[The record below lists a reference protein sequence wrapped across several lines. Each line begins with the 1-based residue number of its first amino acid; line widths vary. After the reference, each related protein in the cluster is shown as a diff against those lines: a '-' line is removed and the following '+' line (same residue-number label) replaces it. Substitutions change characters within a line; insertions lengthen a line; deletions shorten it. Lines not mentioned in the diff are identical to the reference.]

1 MAIDIDV
8 KVQRVLA
15 SHPNI
20 LWRGISSPFRRRLRV
35 FLRSRSR
42 GDLIKLSL
50 DDENKIICSQFT
62 VDKITSFRNQGWLF
76 IEDFL
81 PNDLYVQ
88 LASEWPRTRWF
99 QPLKST
105 EVSKTYDS
113 AFKIYVKSE
122 PEAMVPK
129 ALSHVYRFLS
139 SKEFESQ
146 ISSLSLDSGSM
157 QCYWLTTI
165 NSYWGSGLAPH
176 RDTPDIDRSGRDRRI
191 NIIYF
196 VDSNGEGWEAGGTAI
211 LATNNFLEPIFIPRR
226 LKNSLLIYETG
237 APFFHGFPPI
247 KFGKFRRVLT
257 AHYKTS
263 EENS

>member
-1 MAIDIDV
+1 VAIDIDV

-122 PEAMVPK
+122 PEAIVPK

-176 RDTPDIDRSGRDRRI
+176 RDTPDIDRSGCDRRI

-226 LKNSLLIYETG
+226 LKNSLLIYATG

-263 EENS
+263 EEN

>member
-1 MAIDIDV
+1 MAIDIDPEI
-8 KVQRVLA
+8 QRVLA

-20 LWRGISSPFRRRLRV
+20 FWRKISSPFRRRLRA
-35 FLRSRSR
+35 FLRSWSR
-42 GDLIKLSL
+42 GDLIQLGL
-50 DDENKIICSQFT
+50 NFEREVGCDQFNADE
-62 VDKITSFRNQGWLF
+62 ITSFRNQGWLF

-81 PNDLYVQ
+81 PNDLYVR

-99 QPLKST
+99 QPLKSS

-122 PEAMVPK
+122 PDAVVPT
-129 ALSHVYRFLS
+129 ALSHVYRFFS

-146 ISSLSLDSGSM
+146 ITALSADSESM
-157 QCYWLTTI
+157 HCYWLTTI

-211 LATNNFLEPIFIPRR
+211 LATNNFSEPVFIPRR

-263 EENS
+263 EEN

>member
-8 KVQRVLA
+8 SVQRTLA
-15 SHPNI
+15 RHPNI

-42 GDLIKLSL
+42 SDLIQLSL
-50 DDENKIICSQFT
+50 DLENEIICDQFNADE
-62 VDKITSFRNQGWLF
+62 VAFFHDHGWLF

-81 PNDLYVQ
+81 PNELYLR
-88 LASEWPRTRWF
+88 LASGWPVRRWF
-99 QPLKST
+99 QPLGKS

-113 AFKIYVKSE
+113 AFEIYAKNE
-122 PEAMVPK
+122 PDALVPM
-129 ALSHVYRFLS
+129 ALSHVYRFFS

-146 ISSLSLDSGSM
+146 IASLSLNSEPM

-176 RDTPDIDRSGRDRRI
+176 RDTPDIDSSGRDRRI
-191 NIIYF
+191 NTIYF

-211 LATNNFLEPIFIPRR
+211 LKTNNFSEPVFIPKK

-247 KFGKFRRVLT
+247 KFGKFRRALT
-257 AHYKTS
+257 AHFQPVI
-263 EENS
+263 

>member
-8 KVQRVLA
+8 GVQRTLA
-15 SHPNI
+15 RHPNI

-42 GDLIKLSL
+42 GDLINLRFG
-50 DDENKIICSQFT
+50 DDNETVCDQFNA
-62 VDKITSFRNQGWLF
+62 DEIAFFRDHGWLF

-81 PNDLYVQ
+81 PEDLYLR
-88 LASEWPRTRWF
+88 LASDWPSKRWF
-99 QPLKST
+99 QPLSRS
-105 EVSKTYDS
+105 ERSKTYDS
-113 AFKIYVKSE
+113 AFKIYVKNE
-122 PEAMVPK
+122 PDALVPK
-129 ALSHVYRFLS
+129 ALSYVYRFFS
-139 SKEFESQ
+139 SREFESQ
-146 ISSLSLDSGSM
+146 IASLSVNSESM
-157 QCYWLTTI
+157 HCYWLTTI

-176 RDTPDIDRSGRDRRI
+176 RDTPDIDSSGRDRRI

-211 LATNNFLEPIFIPRR
+211 LKTNNFSEPVFIPKK

-247 KFGKFRRVLT
+247 KFGKFRRALT
-257 AHYKTS
+257 AHFQVI
-263 EENS
+263 N

>member
-1 MAIDIDV
+1 MAIDIDAR
-8 KVQRVLA
+8 VQRALA
-15 SHPNI
+15 RHPNI
-20 LWRGISSPFRRRLRV
+20 LWRGISSPFRRYLRV
-35 FLRSRSR
+35 FLKSRSRSN
-42 GDLIKLSL
+42 LIQLSL
-50 DDENKIICSQFT
+50 DIENEIICDQFNADE
-62 VDKITSFRNQGWLF
+62 VAFFHDHGWLF

-81 PNDLYVQ
+81 PNELYLR
-88 LASEWPRTRWF
+88 LASGWPSKRWF
-99 QPLKST
+99 QPLSKS

-113 AFKIYVKSE
+113 AFKIYVKNE
-122 PEAMVPK
+122 PDALVPM
-129 ALSHVYRFLS
+129 ALSHVYRFFS

-146 ISSLSLDSGSM
+146 IASLSLNSEPM

-176 RDTPDIDRSGRDRRI
+176 RDTPEIDSSGRDRRI

-211 LATNNFLEPIFIPRR
+211 LKTNNFSEPVFIPKK

-247 KFGKFRRVLT
+247 KFGKFRRALT
-257 AHYKTS
+257 AHFQPV
-263 EENS
+263 N

>member
-1 MAIDIDV
+1 MAIDMDV
-8 KVQRVLA
+8 EVQRTLA
-15 SHPNI
+15 RHPNI
-20 LWRGISSPFRRRLRV
+20 LWRRISSPFRRRLRV

-42 GDLIKLSL
+42 GDLIQFSL
-50 DDENKIICSQFT
+50 DIENEIICDQFNADE
-62 VDKITSFRNQGWLF
+62 VAFFHDHGWLF

-81 PNDLYVQ
+81 PNDLYVR

-99 QPLKST
+99 QPLKSS

-122 PEAMVPK
+122 PDAWVPK
-129 ALSHVYRFLS
+129 ALGHVYRFFS

-146 ISSLSLDSGSM
+146 IAALSADSESM
-157 QCYWLTTI
+157 HCYWLTTI

-176 RDTPDIDRSGRDRRI
+176 RDTPDIDSSGRDRRI

-211 LATNNFLEPIFIPRR
+211 LATNNFSEPVFIPRR

-257 AHYKTS
+257 AHYKAFD
-263 EENS
+263 